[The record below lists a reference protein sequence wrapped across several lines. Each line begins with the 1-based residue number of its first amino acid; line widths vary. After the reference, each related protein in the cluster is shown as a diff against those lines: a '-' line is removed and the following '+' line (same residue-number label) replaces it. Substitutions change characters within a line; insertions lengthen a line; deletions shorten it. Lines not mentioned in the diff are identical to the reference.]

1 MTKTTR
7 NIIHTK
13 TWGNAIKLA
22 AGMLVLLLGV
32 TGCGA
37 STAEQI
43 STYKEAGIEAMSA
56 ENYKEAV
63 EQFDAALQ
71 LSGGQVT
78 EEMVDICFYKAAA
91 QFNLGNITDAI
102 DIYTAIMEYDEENS
116 EAAFLRG
123 SVYLEQGELDKA
135 LADYHTALERSKDD
149 SDMYLLIGENLEA
162 SGYEQE
168 ARAILEQGL
177 DAIGDDSNGLVGCGR
192 IYLALGETDKAID
205 LLEQAA
211 EKNLSEA
218 KMYLAQ
224 AYEQAGDSEKA
235 SELLTEYAQ
244 EDNPSSEVL
253 AMLGNMAIKNG
264 DYEEALTFFQ
274 QGLESK
280 KITNEQELRKGEI
293 AALEYTGNFT
303 DAKEKM
309 QEYLQLY
316 PKDADALREQVFLE
330 TR

>member
-1 MTKTTR
+1 
-7 NIIHTK
+7 
-13 TWGNAIKLA
+13 
-22 AGMLVLLLGV
+22 
-32 TGCGA
+32 
-37 STAEQI
+37 
-43 STYKEAGIEAMSA
+43 
-56 ENYKEAV
+56 
-63 EQFDAALQ
+63 
-71 LSGGQVT
+71 
-78 EEMVDICFYKAAA
+78 
-91 QFNLGNITDAI
+91 LGNITDAI
-102 DIYTAIMEYDEENS
+102 DIYTAIMEYDEEDGK
-116 EAAFLRG
+116 AAFLRG

-135 LADYHTALERSKDD
+135 LADYDTALERSGNDCE
-149 SDMYLLIGENLEA
+149 MYLLIGENLEA

-168 ARAILEQGL
+168 ARALLEQGL
-177 DAIGDDSNGLVGCGR
+177 DVLGDDSNSFVGCGR
-192 IYLALGETDKAID
+192 IYLELGETEKAID

-218 KMYLAQ
+218 KVYLAQ

-235 SELLTEYAQ
+235 SELLTEYAA
-244 EDNPSSEVL
+244 EDNPSSEAL

-280 KITNEQELRKGEI
+280 QITNEQELRKGEI

>member
-1 MTKTTR
+1 
-7 NIIHTK
+7 
-13 TWGNAIKLA
+13 
-22 AGMLVLLLGV
+22 
-32 TGCGA
+32 
-37 STAEQI
+37 
-43 STYKEAGIEAMSA
+43 
-56 ENYKEAV
+56 
-63 EQFDAALQ
+63 
-71 LSGGQVT
+71 
-78 EEMVDICFYKAAA
+78 
-91 QFNLGNITDAI
+91 
-102 DIYTAIMEYDEENS
+102 MEYDEEDG

-235 SELLTEYAQ
+235 SELLTEYAS

-253 AMLGNMAIKNG
+253 AMLGNMAIQNG

-280 KITNEQELRKGEI
+280 QITNEQELRKGEI